1 MGRWDDGTSRPTI
14 KLCAKRT
21 LPFTFHFSLFTF
33 HFSPFTYLLLR
44 PDAGEVDYHVHR
56 LVHRRQRRILV
67 AAVEVHAAREEV
79 GTGQTHE
86 REA

>member
-1 MGRWDDGTSRPTI
+1 MIQS
-14 KLCAKRT
+14 
-21 LPFTFHFSLFTF
+21 
-33 HFSPFTYLLLR
+33 
-44 PDAGEVDYHVHR
+44 GEVDYHVHR